1 MCTCGGETTAA
12 AEEVKGMCAVLR
24 KSCSSVLAV
33 FSPSLSLL
41 PCFLFIL
48 FMLVKVVCVCA
59 RVRVYILYIIYG
71 GQRLGLGVS
80 PQGLST
86 YFYTGLS
93 LDLGLL

>member
-1 MCTCGGETTAA
+1 MCS
-12 AEEVKGMCAVLR
+12 AEEKLQFCSGCLLSFPLSPPLFPIYLVYACKGG
-24 KSCSSVLAV
+24 
-33 FSPSLSLL
+33 
-41 PCFLFIL
+41 
-48 FMLVKVVCVCA
+48 VCVCA

-71 GQRLGLGVS
+71 GQRLDLGVS